1 MASYDL
7 AVIGGG
13 PAGLAAAMYGS
24 MRGLSTVVFEAE
36 AFGGQLINLYPTKPV
51 TNFPAYATIDSRD
64 IALRLAGQA
73 EHFGAGL
80 REWTPVEHVRREG
93 ADFVIRTGASTAT
106 ASESDDRP
114 DQNDDRPN
122 QGDDRPDDGSG
133 REVHARAL
141 ILALGLGR
149 FTPRRL
155 GLADEARYE
164 GKGLTYRLPPIDEVH
179 ARHVVVVGGGDSALD
194 TALSLRT
201 VAEVTIVHRR
211 EAFSAYAFSQQRLAE
226 ADISL
231 VTNGEIVGLAG
242 GDRLERV
249 IIARTDGSTI
259 ECPADLLMVSIGQ
272 VPELNGIKGWEL
284 GLGDSRLTVDS
295 AMAAAT
301 AGLFAAGDYAD
312 YPGKVKM
319 ITTAVGEGST
329 AASSA
334 ERYLLSMS

>member
-13 PAGLAAAMYGS
+13 PAGLAAAMYGG
-24 MRGLSTVVFEAE
+24 MRGLSTAIFEAE

-64 IALRLAGQA
+64 IALRLADQA
-73 EHFGAGL
+73 ECFGAGL
-80 REWTPVEHVRREG
+80 FEWQPIEHVSRDG
-93 ADFVIRTGASTAT
+93 DDFVIRAADDSRSSGRPGGNGASK
-106 ASESDDRP
+106 
-114 DQNDDRPN
+114 
-122 QGDDRPDDGSG
+122 GDPGAG
-133 REVHARAL
+133 REVRARAL

-155 GLADEARYE
+155 GLADEARFE

-179 ARHVVVVGGGDSALD
+179 AQHVVVVGGGDSALD

-201 VAEVTIVHRR
+201 VADVTIVHRR

-226 ADISL
+226 ADIKL
-231 VTNGEIVGLAG
+231 VTNGEIVGLVAH
-242 GDRLERV
+242 DHLERV
-249 IIARTDGSTI
+249 IIARTDGSTV

-272 VPELNGIKGWEL
+272 VPELSGIKGWEL
-284 GLGDSRLTVDS
+284 GLDDSRLPVTS
-295 AMAAAT
+295 AMAAST
-301 AGLFAAGDYAD
+301 KGLFAAGDYAD

-319 ITTAVGEGST
+319 IATAVAEGST

>member
-13 PAGLAAAMYGS
+13 PAGLAAAMYGG
-24 MRGLSTVVFEAE
+24 MRGLSTAIFEAE

-64 IALRLAGQA
+64 IALRLADQA
-73 EHFGAGL
+73 ERFGAGL
-80 REWTPVEHVRREG
+80 FEWQPVEHVARDG
-93 ADFVIRTGASTAT
+93 DDFVIRAGADGHTA
-106 ASESDDRP
+106 DRSAG
-114 DQNDDRPN
+114 DRA
-122 QGDDRPDDGSG
+122 RHAG
-133 REVHARAL
+133 REFRARAL

-155 GLADEARYE
+155 GLADEARFE
-164 GKGLTYRLPPIDEVH
+164 GKGLTYRLPPIDEID
-179 ARHVVVVGGGDSALD
+179 AQHVVVVGGGDSALD

-201 VAEVTIVHRR
+201 VADVTIVHRR
-211 EAFSAYAFSQQRLAE
+211 EEFSAYAFSQQRLAE
-226 ADISL
+226 ADIKL
-231 VTNGEIVGLAG
+231 VTNGEIVGLVG
-242 GDRLERV
+242 RDRLERV
-249 IIARTDGSTI
+249 IIARTDGSTV

-272 VPELNGIKGWEL
+272 VPELGGIKGWEL
-284 GLGDSRLTVDS
+284 GLDDSRLPVTS
-295 AMAAAT
+295 AMAAST
-301 AGLFAAGDYAD
+301 KGLFAAGDYAD

-319 ITTAVGEGST
+319 IATAVAEGST